1 MRVIDV
7 STDGQSNQSR
17 AVAASER
24 ARQAGISVLN
34 AIGVG
39 SGANENLLN
48 SIVFPQPAGGERGF
62 VLTVDGYEE
71 YMEGIAGK
79 ISRETRIADLTVG
92 ALNLL
97 DNGNGQ
103 TVSLSAVLG
112 NAGSADISET
122 VTLTFYNGDPSAGQV
137 IGDVE
142 YTGGL

>member
-1 MRVIDV
+1 MRWLPP
-7 STDGQSNQSR
+7 
-17 AVAASER
+17 ER

-79 ISRETRIADLTVG
+79 DFRETRIADLTVG
-92 ALNLL
+92 ALTLL

-122 VTLTFYNGDPSAGQV
+122 VTLTF
-137 IGDVE
+137 
-142 YTGGL
+142 